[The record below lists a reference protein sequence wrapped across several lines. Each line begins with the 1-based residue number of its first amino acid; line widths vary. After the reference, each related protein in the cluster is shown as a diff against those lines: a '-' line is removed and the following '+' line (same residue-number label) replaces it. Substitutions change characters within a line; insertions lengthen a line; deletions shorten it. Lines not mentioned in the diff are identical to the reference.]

1 MGYLILLVVNFI
13 AEYPN
18 EVSSYL
24 ALEIIIEIQGTEE
37 QGKDES
43 DCQGMN
49 IRSSQH
55 CSGLC
60 NWERYPHI

>member
-1 MGYLILLVVNFI
+1 MGYSVLLVVNFI

-24 ALEIIIEIQGTEE
+24 SLEIILEIQGTEE

-43 DCQGMN
+43 DC
-49 IRSSQH
+49 
-55 CSGLC
+55 
-60 NWERYPHI
+60 

>member
-18 EVSSYL
+18 EVSSYF

-43 DCQGMN
+43 DCQG
-49 IRSSQH
+49 
-55 CSGLC
+55 
-60 NWERYPHI
+60 